1 MDASADDDPTLDR
14 PAPEEEPPSI
24 VQALAEAEPPAGPED
39 GDTPIRFFLIADVR
53 GYTRFTQA
61 HGDEQAARLAAR
73 FAGVTR
79 EVVTGHNGV
88 LLELRGDEALV
99 VFTSPRRALRAA
111 VELQA
116 RFLDETLADP
126 ALPLGVGI
134 GLDGGEAVEVEGG
147 YRGGALNLAARLCSV
162 AAAGEVLATQELV
175 HMARAMDG
183 VRYVTRGPRTFKG
196 ITTPATVVEVL
207 PEERD
212 PAKAL
217 AFAQALRAGEPSPPT
232 KDRRPVLV
240 AGLVVLALLVSAGG
254 YVLRHRGAEV
264 ALVADSVAVVDLG
277 DHRVKRAVPVGRS
290 PAGLAYGHDAGW
302 SANEAAGT
310 LSRIDPDIDAVVQTI
325 TVGRSPRGVS
335 SGPTGIW
342 VTNGDDRSV
351 SWVNPDVNT
360 VVKTVPVGNSPAGVV
375 ATADTVWVANRL
387 DDTVSAL
394 SATTGE
400 PLATIPVGGRPTGV
414 AVGAGSVWVANSAS
428 ATVSRIDPVRRVV
441 TDTINVGNGAGAVA
455 VGAGGAWVTNTLDG
469 TVSRID
475 PESNRISATIQT
487 GEDPG
492 GVTVARGSVWVAS
505 QYGGT
510 LKRIDP
516 KRNAVATTIPLDAR
530 PREVV
535 PVDGA
540 LWVSTGGSPTAHRGG
555 TLRLIAPEGF
565 VPTIDPAIAYDYVEW
580 GALSATNDG
589 LVGFRRVGG
598 GDGSTLVPD
607 LATALPKP
615 TDGGRTYRF
624 QLRRG
629 LRYSNGEPVRAA
641 DFRRTAERQLVLG
654 PVGAYYDAIVGADAC
669 LATPRTCSLEAG
681 VVTDDE
687 AGTVTFRL
695 SRPDGDFL
703 AKLAMPWMYVV
714 PASTPLRDIG
724 THPVPATGPYQI
736 SDFTPHRHV
745 VLTRNPRF
753 TEWSHAAQPD
763 GYPDRIVFG
772 LVDDDNQASL
782 AQVQRGQADWD
793 GRIDPEQLPELT
805 TRFPTGLHLNPSGFS
820 MHLLLNTRR
829 PPFNDVRA
837 RRAVAYAVDR
847 AALVDVYGGPQQATA
862 SCQLL
867 PPTFP
872 AYKPFCEHTA
882 RPGPDGQWHGT
893 DLAKA
898 LQLVEAS
905 GTKGMPVQVNSGQQE
920 AAEYVVRLMRSLG
933 YRPSLFEGDP
943 STAFEDL
950 VRGTS
955 PINVTAGGWAAD
967 FPTPAGFLEALQGC
981 HGPGNGTGVCDRSL
995 DATMER
1001 AKQLQATDGAAAA
1014 VAWQA
1019 AERRVVSLAALVPTV
1034 TTLTATFTGAR
1045 VGNVAHHP
1053 VLGPLFDQMWVR
1065 PDPGPGADVTLRPD
1079 PASLRVA
1086 ARIPFGP
1093 APTGAPTGD
1102 VWLPVRERGQLWRLD
1117 RATNRV
1123 TAKIKTGTDPE
1134 RHVTA
1139 FGSVWVT
1146 DPADGTVSRVDPATN
1161 RVVQRISTGQS
1172 TFGIVATADALWV
1185 AVSRSGDLRKL
1196 DPRSGRVVATVHYG
1210 PPQEDSV
1217 ARVVAGPS
1225 DVWVQDGGA
1234 LVRVDPAR
1242 ARVLATVPL
1251 PGPKGR
1257 ADGEV
1262 ALGDGS
1268 VWVTNRVDGSVTR
1281 VDAARGKVVLRI
1293 PVLPAPSG
1301 IAFAAGAV
1309 WVTSLNSG
1317 DVVLSRIDPKTN
1329 RRVVDVEVSSGS
1341 DDLWVSAGSLWTVGR
1356 LDERIDR
1363 IDP

>member
-1 MDASADDDPTLDR
+1 MDASPDDDPRQD
-14 PAPEEEPPSI
+14 PPPSEEEPSSL

-53 GYTRFTQA
+53 GYPRFTQA
-61 HGDEQAARLAAR
+61 LGDEQAARLAAR

-79 EVVTGHNGV
+79 EVVIGHNGV

-116 RFLDETLADP
+116 RFLDETLDDP

-207 PEERD
+207 PEVRD

-217 AFAQALRAGEPSPPT
+217 AFAQALRAGEPAPPA
-232 KDRRPVLV
+232 KDRRRVLA
-240 AGLVVLALLVSAGG
+240 AGLVALALLVSAGV
-254 YVLRHRGAEV
+254 YVLRDRGAEV

-277 DHRVKRAVPVGRS
+277 NHRVQRAVPVGRS
-290 PAGLAYGHDAGW
+290 PAGLAYGYKAGW

-310 LSRIDPDIDAVVQTI
+310 LSRINPRIGAVVQTI

-335 SGPTGIW
+335 SGPTGVW

-351 SWVNPDVNT
+351 SWVNPEVNT
-360 VVKTVPVGNSPAGVV
+360 VVKTVPVGNSPAGIV

-400 PLATIPVGGRPTGV
+400 PLATIAVGGRPTGV

-428 ATVSRIDPVRRVV
+428 ATVSRIDPERHVV

-475 PESNRISATIQT
+475 PDSNRISATIQT

-492 GVTVARGSVWVAS
+492 GITVDRGSVWVAS

-516 KRNAVATTIPLDAR
+516 KRNAVATTIRLDAR

-535 PVDGA
+535 PVDGT
-540 LWVSTGGSPTAHRGG
+540 LWVSTAGSPQAHRGG
-555 TLRLIAPEGF
+555 TLRLLTPEGY

-589 LVGFRRVGG
+589 LVAFRRVGG

-607 LATALPKP
+607 LATSLPKA

-629 LRYSNGEPVRAA
+629 LHYSTGEPVRAA

-654 PVGAYYDAIVGADAC
+654 PVGAYYDAIVGAEAC
-669 LATPRTCSLEAG
+669 LATPRTCSLESG
-681 VVTDDE
+681 VVTDE
-687 AGTVTFRL
+687 KAGTVTFRL

-763 GYPDRIVFG
+763 GYPDRIVIG

-782 AQVQRGQADWD
+782 AQVQRGQADWS
-793 GRIDPEQLPELT
+793 GQIDPEQLPELT

-820 MHLLLNTRR
+820 MHLLLNTRI
-829 PPFNDVRA
+829 PPFDDVRA

-847 AALVDVYGGPQQATA
+847 AALADVYGGPQQATP

-872 AYKPFCEHTA
+872 AYKPFCDYTV
-882 RPGPDGQWHGT
+882 RPGPDARWHGT

-898 LQLVEAS
+898 LQLVAAS
-905 GTKGMPVQVNSGQQE
+905 GTKGMRVQVTSGQDE
-920 AAEYVVRLMRSLG
+920 AAAYVVRLMRSLG
-933 YRPSLFEGDP
+933 YRASLFEGDP
-943 STAFEDL
+943 NSGYEEL
-950 VRGTS
+950 VAGTS
-955 PINVTAGGWAAD
+955 PINVAAGGWAAD
-967 FPTPAGFLEALQGC
+967 FPTPSGFLEALQSC
-981 HGPGNGTGVCDRSL
+981 HGPGNATGLCDPSL

-1014 VAWQA
+1014 VAWQT

-1034 TTLTATFTGAR
+1034 TTLTTSFTGAR

-1053 VLGPLFDQMWVR
+1053 VFGPLFDQMWVR
-1065 PDPGPGADVTLRPD
+1065 PGADPGADATLRPD

-1102 VWLPVRERGQLWRLD
+1102 VWLPVRERGQLWRIERD
-1117 RATNRV
+1117 TNRV
-1123 TAKIKTGTDPE
+1123 TAKVKLGPDPE
-1134 RHVTA
+1134 RRVTA
-1139 FGSVWVT
+1139 FGSVWVA
-1146 DPADGTVSRVDPATN
+1146 DPEQGIVTRVDATSG
-1161 RVVQRISTGQS
+1161 RVVQRIPTGRS
-1172 TFGIVATADALWV
+1172 SFGIAATSSAVWV
-1185 AVSRSGDLRKL
+1185 AVSDQGALLKL
-1196 DPRSGRVVATVHYG
+1196 EPRSGRVIGTVRYGRPLPDTVAN
-1210 PPQEDSV
+1210 
-1217 ARVVAGPS
+1217 VVS
-1225 DVWVQDGGA
+1225 DEHEVWVQDDGA
-1234 LVRVDPAR
+1234 LVRVDATSG
-1242 ARVLATVPL
+1242 RVMSTLTL

-1257 ADGEV
+1257 ADGDL
-1262 ALGDGS
+1262 ALGAGS
-1268 VWVTNRVDGSVTR
+1268 VWVTNTVDGVITR
-1281 VDAARGKVVLRI
+1281 VDVASNSVRARI
-1293 PVLPAPSG
+1293 PVLPAPIG

-1309 WVTSLNSG
+1309 WVTSFNSG
-1317 DVVLSRIDPKTN
+1317 DVVVSKIDPASTH
-1329 RRVVDVEVSSGS
+1329 RLADVEVGSGS
-1341 DDLWVSAGSLWTVGR
+1341 DYLWLDGGSLWTVAR